1 MDPRVSG
8 LRHRYRVMAS
18 LQCAMILGMQAPE
31 WWKPYQPHWQRT
43 AVVVSVVIAV
53 VTALITYFSPGAAG
67 PGSQVAPTTP
77 DSPLASK
84 VLPTLVPMSSPA
96 TSTST
101 LTSPAPPA
109 PESDYLFDL
118 TPIDGATEVG
128 SKSVNGQTFGRSIF
142 HGLSEC
148 NSGEGYS
155 VEYDIGRQY
164 SIFTATAGL
173 SDLDTRGART
183 VQFRIDTDRGHD
195 YFTSGRGE
203 SHKVSFDIRG
213 SLFLRLTVYEPNGS
227 GPCIVDTVA
236 VWGDAQ
242 IHH

>member
-1 MDPRVSG
+1 
-8 LRHRYRVMAS
+8 L
-18 LQCAMILGMQAPE
+18 PE
-31 WWKPYQPHWQRT
+31 HSSESHARLTWDSISHHPIWS
-43 AVVVSVVIAV
+43 AVIAG
-53 VTALITYFSPGAAG
+53 LIVAAIVGLFHGIGIGGAPNTPGSTSRPAAG
-67 PGSQVAPTTP
+67 NS
-77 DSPLASK
+77 SPVKTSSEPRS
-84 VLPTLVPMSSPA
+84 PTLVPMSSPA

-101 LTSPAPPA
+101 LTSSAPPT
-109 PESDYLFDL
+109 PESDYLFNL
-118 TPIDGATEVG
+118 TPIDGAYEVG

-164 SIFTATAGL
+164 STFTATAGL

>member
-1 MDPRVSG
+1 
-8 LRHRYRVMAS
+8 MAS
-18 LQCAMILGMQAPE
+18 LQCGMILGMQAPE
-31 WWKPYQPHWQRT
+31 WWKPQEPHWQRT
-43 AVVVSVVIAV
+43 AVVVSVVLSLVGTLVAV
-53 VTALITYFSPGAAG
+53 LLAYNSPGAVG
-67 PGSQVAPTTP
+67 PGSQLAPTTP
-77 DSPLASK
+77 NSPLVSK
-84 VLPTLVPMSSPA
+84 VPPTLVPMSSPA

-101 LTSPAPPA
+101 LTSSAPPA

-118 TPIDGATEVG
+118 TPIDGAYEVG

-164 SIFTATAGL
+164 STFTATAGL